1 MKVNQEEEENK
12 KRRKLGKITNN
23 HPALFASMNVLIL
36 IHPAVTTKPEL
47 LESLKYSYTNSS
59 TQDNTLDQHLINKL
73 NDDSVLL
80 RADHYDVVHYLTTEL
95 PEEIEFPTD
104 NLLPKIHKCLKNN
117 NKSRFVGLSNKFKLY
132 ALIHGFDIVEGKQD
146 TNSDLPSFPSDAS
159 YYWVKK
165 QVLADSTNGISQTT
179 KTNKTTTTLLNRK
192 SGSLLSP
199 LGSSNGTK
207 KGLPQFTKKSALP
220 IFKKKDIAPQQKV
233 VLNTETDDLDD
244 DLEEDD
250 LEDNDDEAVDESKL
264 AFFTKL
270 SVNDQTINEDD
281 LIPQGE
287 KSMDNNGTNTAGS
300 NGKCEML
307 ISKIDCEDGKGKQK
321 RRKKAC
327 KDCTCGLK
335 EQEDAELDQ
344 VQEQQN
350 RVLFKLDKKDLTEI
364 DFTIK
369 GKKVGG
375 CGSCALGDAFR
386 CSGCPYLG
394 LPAFKPGQQIN
405 LNSIADDL

>member
-1 MKVNQEEEENK
+1 
-12 KRRKLGKITNN
+12 
-23 HPALFASMNVLIL
+23 MNVLIL

-80 RADHYDVVHYLTTEL
+80 PAEHYDVVHYLTTEL
-95 PEEIEFPTD
+95 PNEIEFPTD
-104 NLLPKIHKCLKNN
+104 KLLPKIHKSLKNN
-117 NKSRFVGLSNKFKLY
+117 NKSRFIGLSNKFKLY
-132 ALIHGFDIVEGKQD
+132 ALIHGFDIVEGEQQN
-146 TNSDLPSFPSDAS
+146 TESHFPSDTSS

-165 QVLADSTNGISQTT
+165 QVESVSSKNGITQTA
-179 KTNKTTTTLLNRK
+179 TLLNRK
-192 SGSLLSP
+192 TGSRRGRR
-199 LGSSNGTK
+199 GS
-207 KGLPQFTKKSALP
+207 
-220 IFKKKDIAPQQKV
+220 V
-233 VLNTETDDLDD
+233 DD
-244 DLEEDD
+244 DDD
-250 LEDNDDEAVDESKL
+250 DDDDATVDDDDDATVDESKL
-264 AFFTKL
+264 AFFNKL
-270 SVNDQTINEDD
+270 SVKDQACIDEDD
-281 LIPQGE
+281 LIPSSDKYLE
-287 KSMDNNGTNTAGS
+287 NSTNNGG
-300 NGKCEML
+300 GDGQCEML
-307 ISKIDCEDGKGKQK
+307 ISKVDCGGDGTGAQKK

-335 EQEDAELDQ
+335 EQEDAELAQ